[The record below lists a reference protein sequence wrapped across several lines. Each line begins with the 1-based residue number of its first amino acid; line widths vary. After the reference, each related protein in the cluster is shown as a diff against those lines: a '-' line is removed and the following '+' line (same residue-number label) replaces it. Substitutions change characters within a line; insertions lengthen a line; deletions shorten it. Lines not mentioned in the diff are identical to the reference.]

1 MKMKLLFCVLFTTTL
16 IPGYF
21 LLAQEVEVL
30 QYTSKINIRALDV
43 LNTEYRECNLS
54 LTPGGQALY
63 FMSTRIENPRNRNV
77 EGQGDLYRSNLQD
90 GGLWGEPQKVNE
102 LNTRRGEDEPS
113 VSFDGQKIVFQSWK
127 DNWEDTGGPYYEA
140 IINGGVVQSIRGL
153 GGGIN
158 QYFRMMFKLHSGFG
172 TDGMAVSPDGN
183 TFIVACGASYSGNMD
198 LYYSTQNN
206 GSWSY
211 PKLLGVSTDS
221 DDRSVFIAADNTT
234 FYFSSDGH
242 GGFGGLDIFKST
254 LNKGQVGPISN
265 IGEPFNSTSNDMGFV
280 ISGAGAE
287 AFFVRDLDVW
297 FADLSGIDED
307 LKPKETVLVYGKI
320 EVNQQPVEMTVI
332 VVSDDE
338 ILGQARSNSKGVY
351 ELSIPG
357 PIKTSSVSVLEDR
370 KGMFSNK
377 IIEPIKNE
385 RYSEFP
391 IDFIYTSKNKV
402 EDQSV
407 KKEDVSQLRELVVYF
422 DFDSHIIPAAE
433 AARVQ
438 KVISEFME
446 PNQNQFIV
454 TGYTDLIGK
463 DSYNMSLSKSRA
475 EAVASLLK
483 QVFSVDPKRLLVDF
497 KGEQNQLNSGSTQA
511 ERAKNRRV
519 VIRVTKI

>member
-1 MKMKLLFCVLFTTTL
+1 MKMKLLFCVLLAITL

-30 QYTSKINIRALDV
+30 QHTSKINVRALDV

-54 LTPGGQALY
+54 LTPGGEVLY
-63 FMSTRIENPRNRNV
+63 FMSTRIENPRNRNLV
-77 EGQGDLYRSNLQD
+77 RQGDLYRSNLQD
-90 GGLWGEPQKVNE
+90 EGFWGAPQKVNE

-127 DNWEDTGGPYYEA
+127 DNWADTGGPYYEA
-140 IINGGVVQSIRGL
+140 KIKGGVVQSIRGL

-158 QYFRMMFKLHSGFG
+158 QYFRMMFELHSGFG

-211 PKLLGVSTDS
+211 PELLGVSTDS
-221 DDRSVFIAADNTT
+221 DERSVFIAADNTT

-242 GGFGGLDIFKST
+242 GGFGGLDIFKSS
-254 LNKGQVGPISN
+254 LNKGKVGTISN
-265 IGEPFNSTSNDMGFV
+265 IGEPFNSTSNDLGFV

-297 FADLSGIDED
+297 FADLSGVDEY

-320 EVNQQPVEMTVI
+320 EVNQQPVEMTVV
-332 VVSDDE
+332 VVSDDK

-357 PIKTSSVSVLEDR
+357 PIKASSVSVLEDR
-370 KGMFSNK
+370 KGMFSTK
-377 IIEPIKNE
+377 IIEPINSK

-407 KKEDVSQLRELVVYF
+407 KKEAPSQLRELVVYF
-422 DFDSHIIPAAE
+422 DFDSDVIPEDE
-433 AARVQ
+433 AAKVQ
-438 KVISEFME
+438 KAISEFME
-446 PNQNQFIV
+446 PNQNQFAV
-454 TGYTDLIGK
+454 TGYTDLIGQ
-463 DSYNMSLSKSRA
+463 DAYNMSLSKSRA
-475 EAVASLLK
+475 EAVVSFLK
-483 QVFSVDPKRLLVDF
+483 KAFSVDQKRFLVDF
-497 KGEQNQLNSGSTQA
+497 NGEQNPLNSGSTQS